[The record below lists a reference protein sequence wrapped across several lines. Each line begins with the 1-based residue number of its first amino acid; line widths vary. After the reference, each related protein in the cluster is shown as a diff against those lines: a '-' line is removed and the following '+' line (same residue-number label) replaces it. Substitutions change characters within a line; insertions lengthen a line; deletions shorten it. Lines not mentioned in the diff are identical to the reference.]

1 MSTESTRPPPT
12 EENELI
18 VVPASAP
25 LRGRRILVIED
36 DPSISLGLRMNLE
49 AEGYLVGVA
58 EDGRAGLDRVSNE
71 PWDAI
76 ILDVMLPK
84 LNGFEVIKHMRSLG
98 HNIPVLMLSA
108 KSAESDKVM
117 GLDLGAEDYV
127 TKPFGIAEVLARI
140 KVALRRRP
148 PANVTPPDEKQSQIA
163 VDLGTQ
169 VYRFGDVEI
178 DPRTREVRRAGE
190 LVDLTATEFDILESL
205 LLDSGAVVSRRKIFE
220 RVWGPN
226 HHGTPRTIDNFVG
239 HLRQKLEVDPADPK
253 HIMTVRGI
261 GYRLVR

>member
-1 MSTESTRPPPT
+1 MTHTAP
-12 EENELI
+12 
-18 VVPASAP
+18 SAP
-25 LRGRRILVIED
+25 AARRILVIED
-36 DPSISLGLRMNLE
+36 DPSISLGLRINLE
-49 AEGYLVGVA
+49 AEGYEVGIA
-58 EDGRAGLDRVSNE
+58 EDGRAGLERLTHE
-71 PWDAI
+71 AWDAI

-84 LNGFEVIKHMRSLG
+84 LNGFEVIKHMRSHGLDT
-98 HNIPVLMLSA
+98 PVLMLSA
-108 KSAESDKVM
+108 KGAETDKVM
-117 GLDLGAEDYV
+117 GLELGAEDYI

-148 PANVTPPDEKQSQIA
+148 PVQGSKSADGKVADVLPA
-163 VDLGTQ
+163 LLL
-169 VYRFGDVEI
+169 YRFDDVEI

-205 LLDSGAVVSRRKIFE
+205 LLESGAVVSRGKIFE

-239 HLRQKLEVDPADPK
+239 QLRQKLEIDPADPK

-261 GYRLVR
+261 GYRFVK

>member
-1 MSTESTRPPPT
+1 MSTQESNAGNATPT
-12 EENELI
+12 
-18 VVPASAP
+18 VQTPVA
-25 LRGRRILVIED
+25 RRILVIED
-36 DPSISLGLRMNLE
+36 DPSISLGLRINLE
-49 AEGYLVGVA
+49 AEGYVVGVA
-58 EDGRAGLDRVSNE
+58 EDGRAGLDRVTSE
-71 PWDAI
+71 PWDAV

-84 LNGFEVIKHMRSLG
+84 LNGFEVVKHLRSLG
-98 HNIPVLMLSA
+98 DHTPVLMLSA

-117 GLDLGAEDYV
+117 GLELGAEDYI
-127 TKPFGIAEVLARI
+127 TKPFGVGEVLARI

-148 PANVTPPDEKQSQIA
+148 PVAAQEASQNVSANGSAPAQS
-163 VDLGTQ
+163 G
-169 VYRFGDVEI
+169 VYRFADVEI

-205 LLDSGAVVSRRKIFE
+205 LLDMGAVVSRRKIFE

-239 HLRQKLEVDPADPK
+239 HLRQKLEVDPTDPK
-253 HIMTVRGI
+253 HLMTVRGI

>member
-1 MSTESTRPPPT
+1 MNTPVPT
-12 EENELI
+12 T
-18 VVPASAP
+18 PAA
-25 LRGRRILVIED
+25 RRILVVED
-36 DPSISLGLRMNLE
+36 DPSISFGLRMNLE
-49 AEGYLVGVA
+49 AEGYEVGVA
-58 EDGRAGLDRVSNE
+58 EDGRAGLERLTDE
-71 PWDAI
+71 AWDVI

-84 LNGFEVIKHMRSLG
+84 LNGFEVIKHMRSHGLDT
-98 HNIPVLMLSA
+98 PVLMLSA
-108 KSAESDKVM
+108 KSAETDKVM
-117 GLDLGAEDYV
+117 GLELGAEDYI

-148 PANVTPPDEKQSQIA
+148 PLQTTNGDANGKA
-163 VDLGTQ
+163 VDTLPSAP
-169 VYRFGDVEI
+169 VYRFADVEV

-205 LLDSGAVVSRRKIFE
+205 LLESGGVVSRGKIFE

-239 HLRQKLEVDPADPK
+239 QLRQKLEIDPADPK

-261 GYRLVR
+261 GYRFVK

>member
-1 MSTESTRPPPT
+1 ML
-12 EENELI
+12 EETPA
-18 VVPASAP
+18 VVAPAVAS
-25 LRGRRILVIED
+25 LKGRRILVIED

-49 AEGYLVGVA
+49 AEGYVVGVA
-58 EDGRAGLDRVSNE
+58 EDGRAGLDRVGNE
-71 PWDAI
+71 AWDAI

-84 LNGFEVIKHMRSLG
+84 LNGFEVVKHMRSLG

-108 KSAESDKVM
+108 KSAENDKVM
-117 GLDLGAEDYV
+117 GLELGAEDYI

-148 PANVTPPDEKQSQIA
+148 SVASVPVPEPDSKVTADPS
-163 VDLGTQ
+163 TQ
-169 VYRFGDVEI
+169 VYRFADVEI

-205 LLDSGAVVSRRKIFE
+205 LLDSGAVVSRRRIFE

>member
-1 MSTESTRPPPT
+1 MSTNGSNVSTTTSTP
-12 EENELI
+12 
-18 VVPASAP
+18 VS
-25 LRGRRILVIED
+25 RRILVIED
-36 DPSISLGLRMNLE
+36 DPSISLGLRINLE
-49 AEGYLVGVA
+49 AEGYVVGVA
-58 EDGRAGLDRVSNE
+58 EDGRAGLNRITSE

-84 LNGFEVIKHMRSLG
+84 LNGFEVVKHMRSLG
-98 HNIPVLMLSA
+98 DHTPVLMLSA

-117 GLDLGAEDYV
+117 GLELGAEDYI
-127 TKPFGIAEVLARI
+127 TKPFGVGEVLARI

-148 PANVTPPDEKQSQIA
+148 PVAPPEPAQEGVTNGVPAAS
-163 VDLGTQ
+163 G
-169 VYRFGDVEI
+169 VYRFADVEI

-205 LLDSGAVVSRRKIFE
+205 LLDTGAVVSRTKIFE

-239 HLRQKLEVDPADPK
+239 HLRQKLEVDPTDPK